1 MKKNGILNKEISDVV
16 ASMGHYHSLVIC
28 DAGFPV
34 PDGVRRIDLALEPGL
49 PAFMDVLRVVLKEL
63 QVEEI
68 IIASETVDQ
77 SPERFKEMIV
87 LFPDITPKLI
97 PHTELKKLSHNAKAC
112 IRSGECTP
120 YSNLILV
127 SGVTY

>member
-1 MKKNGILNKEISDVV
+1 MKKTGILNKEISDVV
-16 ASMGHYHSLVIC
+16 AGMGHYQSLVIC
-28 DAGFPV
+28 DAGFPI
-34 PDGVRRIDLALEPGL
+34 PEEVRRIDLALEPGM

-63 QVEEI
+63 HIEEI

-77 SPERFKEMIV
+77 SPARYSEM
-87 LFPDITPKLI
+87 LASFPGITPEVVS
-97 PHTELKKLSHNAKAC
+97 HTELKKLSHNAKAC

-120 YSNLILV
+120 YSNIILV

>member
-1 MKKNGILNKEISDVV
+1 MKKSGILNKEISDVV
-16 ASMGHYHSLVIC
+16 ASMGHYQSLVIC
-28 DAGFPV
+28 DAGFPI
-34 PDGVRRIDLALEPGL
+34 PDGVKRIDLALEPGL
-49 PAFMDVLRVVLKEL
+49 PAFMDVLRVTLKEL

-68 IIASETVDQ
+68 VIANETSNQ
-77 SPERFKEMIV
+77 SPERYKEMIA
-87 LFPDITPKLI
+87 LFPGITPKLV
-97 PHTELKKLSHNAKAC
+97 PHTEIKRLSHNAKAC

>member
-16 ASMGHYHSLVIC
+16 AGMGHYQPLIIC
-28 DAGFPV
+28 DAGFPI
-34 PDGVRRIDLALEPGL
+34 PDEVRRIDLALEPGL

-68 IIASETVDQ
+68 IIASETPDQ
-77 SPERFKEMIV
+77 SPERFKEMIA
-87 LFPDITPKLI
+87 LFPGITPKLI
-97 PHTELKKLSHNAKAC
+97 PHTEFKRMSHNVKAC
-112 IRSGECTP
+112 IRSGECTH
-120 YSNLILV
+120 YSNVILV

>member
-1 MKKNGILNKEISDVV
+1 MKKTGILNKEISDVI
-16 ASMGHYHSLVIC
+16 ASMGHYQQIIVC
-28 DAGFPV
+28 DAGFPI

-63 QVEEI
+63 QIEEI
-68 IIASETVDQ
+68 VIATESCTV
-77 SPERFKEMIV
+77 SPARYAEM
-87 LFPDITPKLI
+87 LAQFPGITPRLV
-97 PHTELKKLSHNAKAC
+97 PHTEFKQMSHSVKAC

-120 YSNLILV
+120 YSNIMLV

>member
-1 MKKNGILNKEISDVV
+1 MKKTGILNKEISDVV
-16 ASMGHYHSLVIC
+16 ASMGHYQSMVIC
-28 DAGFPV
+28 DAGFPILDEV
-34 PDGVRRIDLALEPGL
+34 KRIDLALEPGL
-49 PAFMDVLRVVLKEL
+49 PAFVDVLRVILKEL

-68 IIASETVDQ
+68 INASETIGQ
-77 SPERFKEMIV
+77 SPELYKEMTA
-87 LFPDITPKLI
+87 LFPGIIPKLV
-97 PHTELKKLSHNAKAC
+97 PHTEFKRMSHTAKAC

>member
-16 ASMGHYHSLVIC
+16 AGMGHYQSLVIC
-28 DAGFPV
+28 DAGFPI
-34 PDGVRRIDLALEPGL
+34 PPEVRRIDLALEPGL

-68 IIASETVDQ
+68 IIASETSDQ
-77 SPERFKEMIV
+77 SPARYQEMIA
-87 LFPDITPKLI
+87 LFPGVISKVV
-97 PHTELKKLSHNAKAC
+97 PHTEFKKLSYNAKAC